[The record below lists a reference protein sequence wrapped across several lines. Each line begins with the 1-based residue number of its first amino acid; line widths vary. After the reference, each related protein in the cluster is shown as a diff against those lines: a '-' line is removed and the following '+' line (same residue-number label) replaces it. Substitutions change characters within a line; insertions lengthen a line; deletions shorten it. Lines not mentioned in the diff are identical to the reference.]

1 MVLPT
6 YSLLRQQ
13 EKEFRVKH
21 VKDCM
26 EEIALRLLLSIGELH
41 GYKFKKYLE
50 DRNNFSVY
58 VSPSEAYPILWS
70 LEKRGIINSKMEK
83 VGGRKRVVY
92 SQIPFI
98 TRNYLEAKRNVENR
112 NRAKINKIGGES
124 LSFQFAA
131 PMIIEVKE
139 EQKTES

>member
-6 YSLLRQQ
+6 YSLLIQQ
-13 EKEFRVKH
+13 EKELRVKH

-26 EEIALRLLLSIGELH
+26 EEIALRLLLTGELH

-70 LEKRGIINSKMEK
+70 LEKRGIINSKIEK
-83 VGGRKRVVY
+83 IGERKRVVY
-92 SQIPFI
+92 SPIPFI
-98 TRNYLEAKRNVENR
+98 TRNYLKAKRNAENR
-112 NRAKINKIGGES
+112 NRVKINKIGGES

-131 PMIIEVKE
+131 PMTIEVKE

>member
-13 EKEFRVKH
+13 EKELRVKH

-26 EEIALRLLLSIGELH
+26 EEIALRLLLTGELH

-58 VSPSEAYPILWS
+58 VSSSEAYPILWS
-70 LEKRGIINSKMEK
+70 LEKRGIINSKIEEI
-83 VGGRKRVVY
+83 GGRKRVVY
-92 SQIPFI
+92 SPIPFI

-112 NRAKINKIGGES
+112 NRAKINMIGGES

-131 PMIIEVKE
+131 PMTIGVE

>member
-13 EKEFRVKH
+13 EKEWRVKN

-26 EEIALRLLLSIGELH
+26 EEIALRLLLTGELH

-70 LEKRGIINSKMEK
+70 LEKRGIINSKIEEI
-83 VGGRKRVVY
+83 GGRKRVVY
-92 SQIPFI
+92 SHIPFI
-98 TRNYLEAKRNVENR
+98 TRNYFEAKRNVENR
-112 NRAKINKIGGES
+112 NRAKINEIGRES

-131 PMIIEVKE
+131 PMAIEVKE